1 MAEEGSV
8 AGSVAGRLSPKRE
21 REGVGRGFSQ
31 MVAGEIE
38 GIQAG
43 DVCVYAQ
50 DSRSSLV
57 SIWPGGMEGDKKG
70 LTS

>member
-1 MAEEGSV
+1 
-8 AGSVAGRLSPKRE
+8 
-21 REGVGRGFSQ
+21 

-57 SIWPGGMEGDKKG
+57 SIWLRGMEGDKKG